1 MAKHHFLWQPGHL
14 VHMGYFFVFVEYIHA
29 GDEISK
35 PLFATLYGGRYPPPP
50 PFLRTQTFEKFYNFL
65 NAGLSYITVFVF
77 QAAFKYETRNDQTFT
92 QVKLFDKNIV
102 LFFILLYLIF
112 VVILTA

>member
-1 MAKHHFLWQPGHL
+1 MATWTSSTYGIFLLLLNIYMLDMRSQNHSLLPY
-14 VHMGYFFVFVEYIHA
+14 MGVGIR
-29 GDEISK
+29 
-35 PLFATLYGGRYPPPP
+35 PR
-50 PFLRTQTFEKFYNFL
+50 PFLRTQNFEKFYNFL

-112 VVILTA
+112 VVILTT